1 MNPMTFHN
9 RTNSDLLMTQ
19 LQLALDTISLESVP
33 ALLAATLPYIDIVE
47 VGTPMIKRYGIGAVA
62 QVKALAVGKRI
73 VADTKTMDAGAWE
86 AALAFDA
93 GADMMTVLA
102 CASDATLR
110 AALDVARARQ
120 RQVVADLIGVL
131 DKPTRAR
138 QLAALGVDYIG
149 IHTGSDEQAHG
160 ANPLADLAALSQ
172 TVSTPL
178 VVAGGISTKTIG
190 AVLAYKPA
198 IAIVGSAI
206 TQAHDPAQTLK
217 ELRDWVLKPL
227 SH

>member
-1 MNPMTFHN
+1 
-9 RTNSDLLMTQ
+9 MTQ
-19 LQLALDTISLESVP
+19 LQLALDTLPLESVP
-33 ALLAATLPYIDIVE
+33 TLLAAVLPYVDIVE
-47 VGTPMIKRYGIGAVA
+47 IGTPMIKRYGIDAVR
-62 QVKALAVGKRI
+62 QVRALALGKRI

-110 AALDVARARQ
+110 AAIDVARARNKH
-120 RQVVADLIGVL
+120 VVADLIGVL
-131 DKPTRAR
+131 DKPARAN

-149 IHTGSDEQAHG
+149 IHTGSDDQAHG
-160 ANPLADLAALSQ
+160 ANPLADLAAIAQ
-172 TVSTPL
+172 AVSTPL
-178 VVAGGISTKTIG
+178 VVAGGISAKTIG

-206 TQAHDPAQTLK
+206 TQANDPARAMR
-217 ELRDWVLKPL
+217 ELRDWVV
-227 SH
+227 